1 MKVRL
6 ERVEVESLQRQMQ
19 DFNSMKVRLEPA
31 RRARQRP
38 RCRFQFHEG
47 TIGTMLDLREILVYS
62 LYFNSMKVRLEQS
75 ELANNDAV
83 SKFQFHEG
91 TIGTFFQHLRR
102 QLIRDFN
109 SMKVRLERSGRKS
122 TFPGL
127 KYFNSMK
134 VRLELF
140 DMAMKNCDA
149 EYFNSMK
156 VRLERI
162 LFSGITFFRMD
173 FNSMKVRLEQ
183 NDAILMTDCRK
194 SFQFHEGTIGTF
206 AALAPFARHFI
217 SIP

>member
-1 MKVRL
+1 
-6 ERVEVESLQRQMQ
+6 
-19 DFNSMKVRLEPA
+19 
-31 RRARQRP
+31 
-38 RCRFQFHEG
+38 
-47 TIGTMLDLREILVYS
+47 MLDLREILVYS

-134 VRLELF
+134 VRLEPRP
-140 DMAMKNCDA
+140 
-149 EYFNSMK
+149 
-156 VRLERI
+156 RLA
-162 LFSGITFFRMD
+162 RMLT
-173 FNSMKVRLEQ
+173 R
-183 NDAILMTDCRK
+183 
-194 SFQFHEGTIGTF
+194 
-206 AALAPFARHFI
+206 PI